1 MSRRPTSYETN
12 CDTYPKQCPCNAS
25 FFHESDGNNGTNT
38 NNPVI
43 QYSLAARKTEYL
55 MYDTTTSSVIR
66 VTSDTPGSTRIT
78 NRHPYPVIVSFS
90 PTTQEFCIFTGC

>member
-12 CDTYPKQCPCNAS
+12 SDSYPKSCPCTSS
-25 FFHESDGNNGTNT
+25 FFHENDG

-43 QYSLAARKTEYL
+43 QYSLPARQTEYL

-66 VTSDTPGSTRIT
+66 VTPDTPGSTRIT
-78 NRHPYPVIVSFS
+78 NRHFYPVIVSFS